1 MIIGDEESAGNDEK
15 LKVLV
20 SVEVP
25 EPEQISPL
33 LIELHRPM
41 KVCLLGTYLV
51 PEQTAPE
58 QARDQVE
65 SETSASLDEV
75 AAAFDEAGVEVEAE
89 LLFVPDRLE
98 AVERTAVERN
108 CHAILLLKPVYSLER
123 ILAAVRPG
131 PMATRVINVL
141 GGLMENGTYR
151 ATLLYVAPEEEDAED
166 GEAAKREEPRR
177 EMELLRREL
186 VEEEGVDGDRIETRL
201 AVADDAESVVE
212 EAAREHDVVIIG
224 ETEPSVRDTVFGDFS
239 RRLADDTDRPVL
251 VVRREL

>member
-15 LKVLV
+15 LRVLV

-25 EPEQISPL
+25 DPEQISPL

-58 QARDQVE
+58 QAREQVE
-65 SETSASLDEV
+65 SETSTSLDEV
-75 AAAFDEAGVEVEAE
+75 AAAFAEAGVEVGSE
-89 LLFVPDRLE
+89 LVFVPDRLE
-98 AVERTAVERN
+98 AVERTAVEQG
-108 CHAILLLKPVYSLER
+108 CHAILLAKPVYSLER

-141 GGLMENGTYR
+141 AGLMQNGTYR
-151 ATLLYVAPEEEDAED
+151 ATLLYVASEKEDAEEEE
-166 GEAAKREEPRR
+166 EADREEPRR

-186 VEEEGVDGDRIETRL
+186 VREEGVDGDRIEMRL
-201 AVADDAESVVE
+201 AVDDDPEGVVE
-212 EAAREHDVVIIG
+212 EAAREHDVVVIG
-224 ETEPSVRDTVFGDFS
+224 ETEPSVRQTIFGDFS
-239 RRLADDTDRPVL
+239 RRLADGTDRPVL